1 MEQTLRAMKRVT
13 EIQRKRQDMFFK
25 MRMRAH
31 KATQKS
37 VVKATIKSGLELI
50 APAAANKE
58 VAIANAT
65 RKLAQ
70 RQKAEESK
78 MQN

>member
-1 MEQTLRAMKRVT
+1 MKRVS

-37 VVKATIKSGLELI
+37 VIKATIKSGVTLLVPDAADKNI
-50 APAAANKE
+50 AL
-58 VAIANAT
+58 ANAT
-65 RKLAQ
+65 RKIAQ